1 MQKLFA
7 LAKMGQL
14 KEQQN
19 IMNKVPDLQSGEQFC
34 KLQMMVVLQN
44 YQFKRM
50 LGDQQGMQDQFKN
63 LGWYQLLNLKS

>member
-1 MQKLFA
+1 MQKLFV
-7 LAKMGQL
+7 LDQMGQL

-19 IMNKVPDLQSGEQFC
+19 IMNEVPDLQSGEQFC

-63 LGWYQLLNLKS
+63 QGWYQLLNLKS

>member
-1 MQKLFA
+1 
-7 LAKMGQL
+7 MGKL

-50 LGDQQGMQDQFKN
+50 LGD
-63 LGWYQLLNLKS
+63 